1 MEEDEQ
7 PKKNKVVLIS
17 NNLITEFKTN
27 PVISNNSFF
36 EEFEGI
42 IY

>member
-1 MEEDEQ
+1 
-7 PKKNKVVLIS
+7 
-17 NNLITEFKTN
+17 LITEFKTN

-42 IY
+42 IYWLKIYYVRYISL